1 DPDPSPDSGGRRQSA
16 VRDAAARPGAYP
28 LVVYSHHGG
37 GNRRTATFVTTHLAS
52 HGYLVAAVDHSEQIA
67 PELAPREAEPAAARP
82 PRREATVA
90 SRAPDV
96 HLLLDHLLGG
106 GWELPAIPAPDRIG
120 IVGHSFGGWTALAA
134 PETDPR
140 IRAVVAFAPG
150 GASDPP
156 PGILHAPL
164 AFRWSRDV
172 PTLYLVADRDTA
184 VPLHNVYEL
193 FGKTPSSRRMVIL
206 RRAEHLHFVDD
217 VEYEHETFRAL
228 SLPGDAA
235 WLPKA
240 MPPMSELCSGD

>member
-1 DPDPSPDSGGRRQSA
+1 APG
-16 VRDAAARPGAYP
+16 AAAG
-28 LVVYSHHGG
+28 
-37 GNRRTATFVTTHLAS
+37 
-52 HGYLVAAVDHSEQIA
+52 VAA
-67 PELAPREAEPAAARP
+67 APRGA
-82 PRREATVA
+82 
-90 SRAPDV
+90 
-96 HLLLDHLLGG
+96 
-106 GWELPAIPAPDRIG
+106 PAPR
-120 IVGHSFGGWTALAA
+120 
-134 PETDPR
+134 
-140 IRAVVAFAPG
+140 
-150 GASDPP
+150 

-240 MPPMSELCSGD
+240 MPPMSELCSGDQAHLFARGLTLAHFDATLRQHEPARRFLAGDLEAQLAARGVEATVHRP